1 MCDDGGEGV
10 AGSSVGDSGNDFGG
24 VVVGML
30 VVVVPVRMRTEVVVT
45 VAVAAVVMVAGE
57 VEVMREQSWWE

>member
-1 MCDDGGEGV
+1 M

-30 VVVVPVRMRTEVVVT
+30 VVVVPVMMRTEVVVT
-45 VAVAAVVMVAGE
+45 VAVAAMVMVAGE
-57 VEVMREQSWWE
+57 VEVMREQS